1 MSEVPV
7 DVTRLTESFGDDY
20 EFLNDTYQIFL
31 DDTQTRIAE
40 LVDVV
45 ESSSAEHCAAVA
57 HAIKGA
63 SENVGAETMSAIAG
77 AMELD
82 GRAGDMSNAPS
93 NLKALQAEFEKASA
107 FIVDYLDSIRP

>member
-20 EFLNDTYQIFL
+20 EFLNDIYQIFM
-31 DDTQTRIAE
+31 DDTQTRIVE
-40 LVDVV
+40 LADVV
-45 ESSSAEHCAAVA
+45 ESSNADHCAAVA

-63 SENVGAETMSAIAG
+63 SANVGAEAMCAIAET
-77 AMELD
+77 MELE
-82 GRAGDMSNAPS
+82 GRASDMSNAPS
-93 NLKALQAEFEKASA
+93 NLKALQAEFERAKV